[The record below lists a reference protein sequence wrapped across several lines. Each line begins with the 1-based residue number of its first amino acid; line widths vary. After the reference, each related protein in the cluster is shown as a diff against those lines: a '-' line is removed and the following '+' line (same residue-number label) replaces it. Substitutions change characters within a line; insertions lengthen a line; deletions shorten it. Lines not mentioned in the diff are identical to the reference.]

1 MTTPPEPRPR
11 VMVIGLDGATL
22 DLAEPWLKSGQ
33 LPHLAKLS
41 QQGGYG
47 PLRSVWPVLSPSAW
61 ASFATGVNPGRHGI
75 FDFVQRAPDS
85 YALRLVTA
93 RDLRAPTLWRLLS
106 EAGKRVA
113 VINVPMTYPPEPVN
127 GVMITGLG
135 TPEQQV
141 FTHPPE
147 LSQTLRARGYR
158 VNKDVFY
165 QPGREAAFL
174 KEVYDLT
181 DRVAETALDI
191 LRQEAWDFFMVV
203 FRDTDELAHF
213 FWKHMDASHPAH
225 KPQTDSAWSRALL
238 EYYQHLD
245 RWVGKL
251 IETAGPEVDLII
263 MSDHGMGPLYKDVY
277 LNEWLRQKGWLT
289 TLASPSSST
298 QWLGKIGLTRS
309 NISRTLQTL
318 GLARFERSLRRVVG
332 ERAKLLPANNRLSF
346 PEAIDWPHTQACSY
360 GYHGQIFLNVLDREP
375 QGVVEPQTAYP
386 QLLAEVERALMEI
399 HDPEDGRPIV
409 SQIIPQSEAFHGPY
423 ATWGPDLVVVMRGMS
438 YITRQGYEFSAGAKS
453 FFSPPNTHESGSHR
467 IDGMFFVAGPSF
479 RASGRLRQFSILDLA
494 PTIMYLMGFSVAQN
508 MDGSLLLETIKE
520 KERTLKDLSY
530 VYDSQTSD
538 SGLGQLNEDEEKE
551 LTERLKNLGYLG

>member
-1 MTTPPEPRPR
+1 MTTSSEQRPR

-22 DLAEPWLKSGQ
+22 DLAEPWLKAGQ
-33 LPHLAKLS
+33 LPHLARLS

-75 FDFVQRAPDS
+75 FDFVQRAPES

-135 TPEQQV
+135 TPDQQV

-165 QPGREAAFL
+165 RPGREAAFL
-174 KEVYDLT
+174 KEVYALT
-181 DRVAETALDI
+181 DHVAETALDI
-191 LRQEAWDFFMVV
+191 LQREAWDFFMVV

-213 FWKHMDASHPAH
+213 FWKHMDAAHPAH
-225 KPQTDSAWSRALL
+225 QPQTDPPWSRTLL
-238 EYYQHLD
+238 EYYQYLD

-251 IETAGPEVDLII
+251 METAGPEVDIII

-277 LNEWLRQKGWLT
+277 LNEWLRQKGWLN
-289 TLASPSSST
+289 TLASTPSSAD
-298 QWLGKIGLTRS
+298 WLGKIGLTRS
-309 NISRTLQTL
+309 NISRALQTV
-318 GLARFERSLRRVVG
+318 GLARFERSLRRAVG
-332 ERAKLLPANNRLSF
+332 ESAKFLPANNRLSF
-346 PEAIDWPHTQACSY
+346 PEAIDWRNTQACSY
-360 GYHGQIFLNVLDREP
+360 GYHGQIFLNVLGREP
-375 QGVVEPQTAYP
+375 QGVVEPLTTYP
-386 QLLAEVERALMEI
+386 KLVSEIEQALMEI
-399 HDPEDGRPIV
+399 QDPDDGRPIV
-409 SQIIPQSEAFHGPY
+409 SRIIPQSEAFHGPY

-438 YITRQGYEFSAGAKS
+438 YITRQGYEFSAGANS
-453 FFSPPNTHESGSHR
+453 FFSSPNTHESGSHR
-467 IDGMFFVAGPSF
+467 IDGLFFVAGPSF
-479 RASGRLRQFSILDLA
+479 RASGKLRQFSILDLA
-494 PTIMYLMGFSVAQN
+494 PTIMYLMGYSVAQN
-508 MDGSLLLETIKE
+508 MDGIPMVEVIN
-520 KERTLKDLSY
+520 ERENQLKDLSY
-530 VYDSQTSD
+530 VYGGTANDGGQ
-538 SGLGQLNEDEEKE
+538 GQLNEEEEKE